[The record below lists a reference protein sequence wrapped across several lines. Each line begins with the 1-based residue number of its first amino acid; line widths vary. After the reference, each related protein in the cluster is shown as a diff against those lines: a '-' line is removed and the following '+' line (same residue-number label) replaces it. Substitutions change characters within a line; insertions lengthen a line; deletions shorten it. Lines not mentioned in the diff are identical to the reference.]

1 MAALPAPPPSR
12 VPLTDTQRALAWRAV
27 FALRQAETLAEL
39 ASVAGPSDTPPEL
52 AADFSSFAADWA
64 DRARRALSK
73 AQQWAIE
80 KPAQAA
86 KERASRVAEHVAR
99 GARAIVRAGKRI
111 ASWPKRTVQVLG
123 QTAEEMASRWAVSG
137 VITAAVVAYV
147 AWWYFAKRRT

>member
-1 MAALPAPPPSR
+1 MAALPPAPTR
-12 VPLTDTQRALAWRAV
+12 IPLTDSQRALAWRAV
-27 FALRQAETLAEL
+27 FALRQAETLADL

-52 AADFSSFAADWA
+52 AADFGSFASDWA

-86 KERASRVAEHVAR
+86 RERAQKVAQQVSR
-99 GARAIVRAGKRI
+99 GARAIVRAGRRI
-111 ASWPKRTVQVLG
+111 VGWPKRTVELLG
-123 QTAEEMASRWAVSG
+123 KTAEEMAVKSTISAVL
-137 VITAAVVAYV
+137 TVAIVGYA

>member
-1 MAALPAPPPSR
+1 
-12 VPLTDTQRALAWRAV
+12 V
-27 FALRQAETLAEL
+27 FALRTAETLADL

-52 AADFSSFAADWA
+52 AADFGAFASDWA

-86 KERASRVAEHVAR
+86 KERASRVAESVAR

-111 ASWPKRTVQVLG
+111 AAWPKRTVQVLG
-123 QTAEEMASRWAVSG
+123 QTAEEMATRWTISA
-137 VITAAVVAYV
+137 VITAAVVGYA